1 MFLRVLS
8 AMLAADA
15 IDRHVRAQQRRARD
29 TLQQTRAHGV
39 APPAPG
45 ARAATRPPIG
55 RFDPRAPERL

>member
-29 TLQQTRAHGV
+29 TLQRTPTHGV
-39 APPAPG
+39 ARMAPG
-45 ARAATRPPIG
+45 SPAANPGPIG
-55 RFDPRAPERL
+55 RFDPRAPERP